1 MKNSFNSRLFK
12 SALLISVLGL
22 TILLGV
28 IISGAAYPELLFRV
42 GAPIGMLCCFAGAFL
57 IIIVYAC
64 EIFCAIREK
73 QFLWVTVLLILG
85 GLWIIR
91 TFYRS

>member
-42 GAPIGMLCCFAGAFL
+42 GAPIGMLCCFAGVFL

-85 GLWIIR
+85 GFWIIH

>member
-64 EIFCAIREK
+64 EIFLCYQRETIPLGDSS
-73 QFLWVTVLLILG
+73 FDFGWILDNPHI
-85 GLWIIR
+85 L
-91 TFYRS
+91 

>member
-42 GAPIGMLCCFAGAFL
+42 GAPIGML
-57 IIIVYAC
+57 
-64 EIFCAIREK
+64 
-73 QFLWVTVLLILG
+73 
-85 GLWIIR
+85 
-91 TFYRS
+91 